1 MWRTRLIPLA
11 AFVIAASLA
20 GPAGALDRDARMG
33 PFVEGALGDLKLDV
47 GDSLS
52 RGVPGETALTPALR
66 ELTISPAGDPGKLL
80 YFTPSVT
87 LGGATVNFGG
97 AYGTISP
104 FPSGDIGTA
113 RLGGGVDFGSL
124 RFGASYD
131 HSSGALL
138 ADTGARQRGF
148 DLGAARRAG
157 DIGHLAPALPAPD
170 HAGGKDGE
178 GGPAVDEA
186 LERAGE
192 VAVRQVHDAG
202 RALGTPGNGSVA
214 RDESGAQRARPPVD
228 GDDRPHLCPSPAQEQ
243 RLVPAVSLIIMRNTE
258 WDELPSFRRVR
269 RASRWPRL
277 AAWFGLGFLLG
288 AAGTAL
294 F

>member
-148 DLGAARRAG
+148 DLGAAY
-157 DIGHLAPALPAPD
+157 DIGNFTTGLTWSRGVYRDFFASSNSSTATQEELSLSLSYRLSRGIDLIGALQYD
-170 HAGGKDGE
+170 QNDS
-178 GGPAVDEA
+178 
-186 LERAGE
+186 
-192 VAVRQVHDAG
+192 
-202 RALGTPGNGSVA
+202 T
-214 RDESGAQRARPPVD
+214 ARPD
-228 GDDRPHLCPSPAQEQ
+228 S
-243 RLVPAVSLIIMRNTE
+243 S
-258 WDELPSFRRVR
+258 SF
-269 RASRWPRL
+269 L
-277 AAWFGLGFLLG
+277 F
-288 AAGTAL
+288 GTAIR